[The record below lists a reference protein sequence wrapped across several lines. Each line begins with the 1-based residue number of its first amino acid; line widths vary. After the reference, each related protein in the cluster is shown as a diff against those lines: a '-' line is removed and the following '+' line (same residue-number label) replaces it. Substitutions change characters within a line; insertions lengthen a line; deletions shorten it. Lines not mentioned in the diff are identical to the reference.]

1 MVVVTS
7 WERRPLIGEGVR
19 SGWKATLQIGQD
31 VDLFGGEWIVGSGAA
46 EGCIIVPTIV
56 YQGDKRGYYFMERTP
71 LHLEDYIGKLNEA
84 LASHPECLP
93 GMQIIIRRPELK
105 YSYEICDPTRDPT
118 KPGSLQE
125 RMKADRVFKE
135 VTAKVN
141 EKYELIRP

>member
-1 MVVVTS
+1 MS
-7 WERRPLIGEGVR
+7 Q
-19 SGWKATLQIGQD
+19 S
-31 VDLFGGEWIVGSGAA
+31 
-46 EGCIIVPTIV
+46 VPTSSHAQNLTGQTV
-56 YQGDKRGYYFMERTP
+56 NYFGP
-71 LHLEDYIGKLNEA
+71 VLKGAGKLNEA